1 MQRNYI
7 FYITVWILVLSIF
20 FYIDQFLNTNLNS
33 YLIEQIIR
41 TPHIGIFV
49 L

>member
-1 MQRNYI
+1 MNYT
-7 FYITVWILVLSIF
+7 FYIASGVVALSIL
-20 FYIDQFLNTNLNS
+20 FYIEQIFNGNFTCFL
-33 YLIEQIIR
+33 IGQIIR

>member
-1 MQRNYI
+1 MHRNYI
-7 FYITVWILVLSIF
+7 FYIAFCVVTFSLLFYVEQILNGNFSSF
-20 FYIDQFLNTNLNS
+20 FVK
-33 YLIEQIIR
+33 QIIR